1 MEHPDL
7 HEDVAAAYH
16 DAEQKAWD
24 SLARYKFLM
33 FGYHAA
39 NCVIL
44 NRVGKLGKPNPFG
57 NLVATANRIISEFPD
72 LQRHKGGPA

>member
-1 MEHPDL
+1 MDATKT
-7 HEDVAAAYH
+7 DVAAAYF

-44 NRVGKLGKPNPFG
+44 NRVGKLGMANPFG
-57 NLVATANRIISEFPD
+57 SLVADANRMIAEFPE
-72 LQRHKGGPA
+72 LNRHKKGDA